1 MNSKKEIII
10 LLPVYNDWASLN
22 KLFRYIDNQAK
33 KMSINFNALIVN
45 DNSSKKSR
53 LDIKNLKKIKK
64 IEILNLK
71 QNCGNQI
78 AIAIGLRFLS
88 KKKNISKIIVMD
100 SDGED
105 SPFAL
110 NKMLEILDKNKE
122 KFVFASR
129 ASRKEN
135 FILKFLNNLRLI
147 FTFMMT
153 GKYIDYGNFSC
164 FNFSNLK
171 KIINQKETYSAFCSS
186 VTKFSKIIKVP
197 VKKEI
202 RYQGKSKANFKFL
215 IMHSLNII
223 NVFSFIFFLRS
234 LFFIFVSFVFFKET
248 DILYFVIVLFA
259 ILNCMNLYLIKTQ
272 KDAIYFNRF
281 VKNTVQLK

>member
-1 MNSKKEIII
+1 MNSKKKIII

-22 KLFRYIDNQAK
+22 KLFKYIDNQAK
-33 KMSINFNALIVN
+33 KISINFNALIVN

-53 LDIKNLKKIKK
+53 LDIKNLKRIKK

-78 AIAIGLRFLS
+78 AIAIGLRLLS

-110 NKMLEILDKNKE
+110 SKMLDILSKNKE

-171 KIINQKETYSAFCSS
+171 KIINQKETYYAFCSS

-234 LFFIFVSFVFFKET
+234 LLFIFVSFVFFKET
-248 DILYFVIVLFA
+248 YILNFVIVLFA
-259 ILNCMNLYLIKTQ
+259 ILNCINLYLIRTRKE
-272 KDAIYFNRF
+272 AFYFNRF
-281 VKNTVQLK
+281 VKNIVQLK